1 MNIMKRYI
9 KNMKALSE
17 EDMKKLHNS
26 KVCIVG
32 CGGLGGYIIEM
43 LGRIGVGYITAID
56 GDNFD
61 ETNLNRQLL
70 SHTGNIGRNK
80 AEEAMKRM
88 ELVNPHITVHPV
100 KEMLSEENALILL
113 KDHDVIVDALDNIS
127 SRRILRHYSSV
138 LNIPMVHGAI
148 AGFYGQVSTIYPGD
162 KTFDYIYP
170 NDDSINKGIETELGN
185 PSFMPPLVASIEVA
199 EVIKILLNKG
209 NLFKNKAL
217 FIDLLNNSFEV
228 VDLEWDSLT

>member
-170 NDDSINKGIETELGN
+170 NDDGINKGIETELGN

-228 VDLEWDSLT
+228 VDLE